1 MTRNREM
8 DGRRVQVSCSLH
20 LKGSKMYIAILVVGK
35 KHESLI
41 NQYMA
46 KHCI

>member
-1 MTRNREM
+1 MTRNKEM
-8 DGRRVQVSCSLH
+8 QVSSTLH
-20 LKGSKMYIAILVVGK
+20 FKGSKIYIAILKMEKK